1 MSGKTAEIPAVA
13 ADEQPIEAKYHRLMN
28 KLAGILDSAFNP
40 GAAAGQARRV
50 GFILPVFP
58 FGKMGRYNYISN
70 GASRKDVAKAFR
82 ELADE
87 FDRCEAWKDGPG
99 GVM

>member
-13 ADEQPIEAKYHRLMN
+13 AD
-28 KLAGILDSAFNP
+28 
-40 GAAAGQARRV
+40 AAE
-50 GFILPVFP
+50 
-58 FGKMGRYNYISN
+58 
-70 GASRKDVAKAFR
+70 AFR
-82 ELADE
+82 ELADV